1 MAVISGI
8 GTVRIKHTPALRTT
22 HQAQEGF
29 GKTLRKNVAFNTEK
43 LCYGSAAV
51 TVHIQGRLM

>member
-1 MAVISGI
+1 MAVVSGLGI
-8 GTVRIKHTPALRTT
+8 VRIKHTHALRTT
-22 HQAQEGF
+22 HQAHEGF

-51 TVHIQGRLM
+51 TAHLQWCLM